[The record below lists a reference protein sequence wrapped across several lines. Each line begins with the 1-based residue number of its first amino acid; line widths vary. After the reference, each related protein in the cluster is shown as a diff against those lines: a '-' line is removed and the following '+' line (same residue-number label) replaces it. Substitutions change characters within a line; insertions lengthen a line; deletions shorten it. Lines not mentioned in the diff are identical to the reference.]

1 MATQVLKLTD
11 MYYKHILRLMENI
24 VIMIEQQQ
32 QK

>member
-11 MYYKHILRLMENI
+11 IYYKPILRLMENI

-32 QK
+32 K